1 MPWKTGKDFAGKHN
15 KKLHG
20 HSADI
25 AKSTANAIL
34 KKTGDEGKA
43 IRIANAAGDKA
54 LKKKKP
60 HEHLYGK
67 KD

>member
-1 MPWKTGKDFAGKHN
+1 MPWKTGEEFSERHN

-20 HSADI
+20 HAADVAKTVANKVL
-25 AKSTANAIL
+25 AKS
-34 KKTGDEGKA
+34 GDEGKA

-54 LKKKKP
+54 MKKKKP
-60 HEHLYGK
+60 YEKLYS